1 MAYLLDQIVNGLSLG
16 CIYALIALGFAMVF
30 GVLRFLNF
38 AHSEVF
44 TAGSFIGYFVLH
56 RLSPRLGSSPF
67 LLVGLAMLAAG
78 LGAGAL
84 AVLVERFAY
93 RPLRGYSGV
102 TVLLSA
108 IGVSILLQNLGIH
121 ALSAHTRGY
130 PGVALPITPKQL
142 ALIILVL
149 SFTLLFVLV
158 NRTPIGTQMKA
169 VAEDRRT
176 AQLMGIDPA
185 RVIALVF
192 FLGGFFAG
200 IAGVVWGLV
209 YGAIH
214 PQMGF
219 YPGLKAFI
227 IAVVGSI
234 GSLTGTFL
242 AGVCLGVA
250 ESLLSAY
257 LPSTLSAYRDP
268 IVFTLLIAALV
279 WKPSGILGK
288 PTIVKV

>member
-1 MAYLLDQIVNGLSLG
+1 MIYFIDQLLNGLSLG

-38 AHSEVF
+38 AHSEIF
-44 TAGSFIGYFVLH
+44 TAGAFIGYFVL
-56 RLSPRLGSSPF
+56 RWLSPFLGGSPF
-67 LLVGLAMLAAG
+67 LLVGLAMLTAG
-78 LGAGAL
+78 LGAAAL
-84 AVLVERFAY
+84 AVLIERLAY

-121 ALSAHTRGY
+121 AWSAHTRGY
-130 PGVALPITPKQL
+130 PAVALPIAPKQF
-142 ALIILVL
+142 ALIVLVL
-149 SFTLLFVLV
+149 SFGLLFVLV
-158 NRTPIGTQMKA
+158 NRTPIGIQMRA
-169 VAEDRRT
+169 VAEDSSI
-176 AQLMGIDPA
+176 AQLMGVDPA
-185 RVIALVF
+185 RIIVLVF

-209 YGAIH
+209 YGSIH

-242 AGVCLGVA
+242 TGVCLGVT
-250 ESLLSAY
+250 ESLLAAY

-268 IVFTLLIAALV
+268 IVFALLIAALV
-279 WKPSGILGK
+279 WKPSGIFGK
-288 PTIVKV
+288 PTAVKV